1 MKTLLIK
8 FLCLFIILFVFA
20 QKRAFCQYDSLKP
33 KGIYTSS
40 FIIDEIPRN
49 LTYYMPQNYGKLDI
63 YPLLIVLHDEKSN
76 AMNVIK
82 QYGDLIHSKADSAD
96 CVVMYPDAV
105 DGIWKKGKNKDSLND
120 RMFISIMINF
130 FVQQYHCD
138 AAHVYL
144 LGIGAAGNV
153 AYQMGCERNSKITA
167 LAAVRSINTKTDS
180 LACASLATMPV
191 ANFINEGNGKAAVG
205 KGCDFLLSHK

>member
-1 MKTLLIK
+1 MKTPLIK

-20 QKRAFCQYDSLKP
+20 SETAFCQYDSLKP

-49 LTYYMPQNYGKLDI
+49 LTYYMPQNYGKLEI
-63 YPLLIVLHDEKSN
+63 YPLLIVLHDEKSS

-82 QYGDLIHSKADSAD
+82 QYGDLIHAKADSAN

-105 DGIWKKGKNKDSLND
+105 DGIWKNGKNKDSLND

-138 AAHVYL
+138 AARVYL
-144 LGIGAAGNV
+144 GHWRRKQCGL
-153 AYQMGCERNSKITA
+153 S
-167 LAAVRSINTKTDS
+167 
-180 LACASLATMPV
+180 
-191 ANFINEGNGKAAVG
+191 NGMRKEQ
-205 KGCDFLLSHK
+205 